1 MLNTAIFSFFI
12 IFLFLQFSFDTI
24 WEYYYVSYHTYV
36 CRYVRM
42 YVGTYVLKYVS
53 RYIITDYDVYKK
65 EFQSSPDLEESVDA
79 KSFSPG

>member
-1 MLNTAIFSFFI
+1 
-12 IFLFLQFSFDTI
+12 
-24 WEYYYVSYHTYV
+24 
-36 CRYVRM
+36 M
-42 YVGTYVLKYVS
+42 YVGTYVLNYVS